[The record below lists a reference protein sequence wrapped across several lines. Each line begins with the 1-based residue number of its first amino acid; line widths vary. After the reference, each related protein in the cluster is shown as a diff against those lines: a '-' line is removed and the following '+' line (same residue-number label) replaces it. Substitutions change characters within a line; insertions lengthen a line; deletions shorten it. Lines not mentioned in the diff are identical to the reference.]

1 MKNDNIKK
9 EFPIE
14 VWENSN
20 TERINADKP
29 MAKPA
34 SVEPADAKAD
44 TKPREQ
50 AEQDLYSQVKMT
62 AERLVANGTD
72 ITSSYQDWL
81 NLGFAIADGL
91 GEGGRDIYHLI
102 SGLYPNYNQ
111 AECDKQFD
119 ACLKSH
125 GHGVTIK
132 TFFHMAK
139 QDGVYIDYV
148 ERL

>member
-1 MKNDNIKK
+1 MNMTKDNKK

-44 TKPREQ
+44 IKPREQ
-50 AEQDLYSQVKMT
+50 AEQDLYSQMKMT

-81 NLGFAIADGL
+81 NVGFAIADGL

-102 SGLYPNYNQ
+102 SGL
-111 AECDKQFD
+111 
-119 ACLKSH
+119 
-125 GHGVTIK
+125 
-132 TFFHMAK
+132 
-139 QDGVYIDYV
+139 
-148 ERL
+148 